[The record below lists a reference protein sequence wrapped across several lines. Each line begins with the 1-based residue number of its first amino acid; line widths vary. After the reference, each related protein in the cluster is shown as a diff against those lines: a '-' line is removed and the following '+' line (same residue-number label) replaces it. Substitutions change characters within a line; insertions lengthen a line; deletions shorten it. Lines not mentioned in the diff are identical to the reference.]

1 MQWGQVSAGSGDPAL
16 PNVLCSITHYKMFRN
31 HAVDATIEFYRKPW
45 LQHPT
50 KHIKGDDAS
59 ASSPTYYFTGYGRRQ
74 LLHHPLQQ
82 NTAAGA
88 AEPEQPC
95 HEQVLFPAGVDTPQH
110 SQADTCAGAQPRK
123 KLPKVIAPP
132 IYSWASSTLAPQLGT
147 RPISAAI
154 MGWKMP
160 RLPRNAAAESA
171 RQSQRSA
178 Q

>member
-1 MQWGQVSAGSGDPAL
+1 MLPAAFVFCFGGKFVFGGRAFACTAGFFPRFGGSSVARPGG
-16 PNVLCSITHYKMFRN
+16 
-31 HAVDATIEFYRKPW
+31 W
-45 LQHPT
+45 
-50 KHIKGDDAS
+50 DDAS

-123 KLPKVIAPP
+123 KTAKGNSPAHI
-132 IYSWASSTLAPQLGT
+132 QLG
-147 RPISAAI
+147 
-154 MGWKMP
+154 
-160 RLPRNAAAESA
+160 
-171 RQSQRSA
+171 
-178 Q
+178 

>member
-1 MQWGQVSAGSGDPAL
+1 M
-16 PNVLCSITHYKMFRN
+16 YKRQFRN

-50 KHIKGDDAS
+50 KYIKGDDAS

-123 KLPKVIAPP
+123 KTAKGNSPAHI
-132 IYSWASSTLAPQLGT
+132 QLSQQHAGT
-147 RPISAAI
+147 AVGYKTCLLYTSFRLICLKYIS
-154 MGWKMP
+154 
-160 RLPRNAAAESA
+160 L
-171 RQSQRSA
+171 
-178 Q
+178 